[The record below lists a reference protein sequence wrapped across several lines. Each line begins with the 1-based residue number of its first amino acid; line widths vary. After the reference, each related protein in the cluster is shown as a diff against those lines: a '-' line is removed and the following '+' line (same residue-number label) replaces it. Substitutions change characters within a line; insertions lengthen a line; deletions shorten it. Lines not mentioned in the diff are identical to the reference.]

1 MEVKA
6 WAMEIQRWSM
16 EVFNAIAISY
26 SQRCICRFP
35 LHPLV
40 IIHDSLF
47 PFYFISG
54 EGFVTGLFCIYM
66 QCLKVGRLKTG
77 SSCVQVP
84 PAVCTRS
91 AEFLQTLYYRLC
103 LRSTEY
109 VHTDGRRCAYKWM
122 ECIIIH
128 HDCIFMQNRGS
139 ENALYGTM
147 ILFG

>member
-1 MEVKA
+1 MEYGSQGLDYGNI
-6 WAMEIQRWSM
+6 AMKYESVQCHSH
-16 EVFNAIAISY
+16 

-47 PFYFISG
+47 HSYLFRGKS
-54 EGFVTGLFCIYM
+54 FVTGLFCIYM
-66 QCLKVGRLKTG
+66 QCPKVGRLKTG
-77 SSCVQVP
+77 STCAQVL

-139 ENALYGTM
+139 ENALYGTK